1 MALNHRKLPSVVY
14 AIGMVVIYLGERV
27 LEPGRTAVTATV
39 LGLVAGLA
47 ALLLGLRASQRRAS
61 GLTLPG
67 LYALGLLAL
76 LLYFVRSPLP
86 GLGHRALA
94 VSSPRLDVVL
104 AALWPALMFASLL
117 PTLLVELALGSM
129 ARSPAIDRRRVRAAL
144 LSGLGTACA
153 LVFCFAL
160 AFMAAELG
168 WKADLSFFRT
178 SRASATTRQLVGAL
192 DNPVEATLVYPPGN
206 EVAEELTAYFAELAR
221 ASARFTVSRLDQAVD
236 PARAKTLG
244 VSSNGVVVL
253 SRGEVREQ
261 LQIPLKLDGGARA
274 RLRALDQDVYK
285 RLVALSRGKRTLYL
299 VQGHEERLPAPR
311 QTGANPQAS
320 ISKLKELLTLQNLDV
335 RELGMAQGLGNE
347 VPADAG
353 LVMVIGPQRPML
365 AEETAALV
373 RYFGRGGR
381 LLVAV
386 DPEAADA
393 AAPLL
398 AALSLE
404 LSSAPL
410 ANDRLYWAR
419 THQKADRTG
428 IAAGSYSSHAA
439 VTTLAQFGTQLP
451 VVFLG
456 AGVLGQTKVAPAPA
470 PKVDLIVRSDG
481 GSWIDKNG
489 NLDFDAGAE
498 ERKAYPIAAAVTL
511 PKPAGDKPGSEAR
524 AFVVGDSDAFSDL
537 VIVNRANAVFA
548 IDVLRWLLGE
558 PEVAGPPTTEEDVPV
573 RHTRKQDTVW
583 FYASVFATPGAVLLL
598 GWLVSRKR
606 RSREVKP

>member
-1 MALNHRKLPSVVY
+1 MALNHRKLPSVLY
-14 AIGMVVIYLGERV
+14 AVGLGVVYLGERV
-27 LEPGRTAVTATV
+27 LEPGRAALTFSG
-39 LGLVAGLA
+39 LGLLAVLA
-47 ALLLGLRASQRRAS
+47 ALLLGLRSNQRRAS
-61 GLTLPG
+61 GLTLPA
-67 LYALGLLAL
+67 LYALALLAL
-76 LLYFVRSPLP
+76 LLYFLRSPLP
-86 GLGHRALA
+86 GLGPRALA
-94 VSSPRLDVVL
+94 ATWPRLDVVV
-104 AALWPALMFASLL
+104 AVLWPALMFASAL
-117 PTLLVELALGSM
+117 PTLLVELALASM
-129 ARSPAIDRRRVRAAL
+129 ARSPAVDRSRVRAAL
-144 LSGLGTACA
+144 HSGLGTALA

-160 AFMAAELG
+160 AFVAAELG

-178 SRASATTRQLVGAL
+178 SRVSAATRQLVAAL
-192 DNPVEATLVYPPGN
+192 DAPVEATLVYPPGN
-206 EVAEELTAYFAELAR
+206 EVAEELSGYFGELAR
-221 ASARFTVSRLDQAVD
+221 VSGRFTVARLDQAVD
-236 PARAKTLG
+236 PARAKALG
-244 VSSNGVVVL
+244 VSSNGAVVF
-253 SRGEVREQ
+253 SRGETREQ

-285 RLVALSRGKRTLYL
+285 RLVAVSRGKRTIYL
-299 VQGHEERLPAPR
+299 VQGHEERVPAPR
-311 QTGANPQAS
+311 QQGANPQAS
-320 ISKLKELLTLQNLDV
+320 ISKLKDLLGLQNLDL

-365 AEETAALV
+365 PEETAALT

-386 DPEAADA
+386 DPEAAA
-393 AAPLL
+393 AMAPLL
-398 AALSLE
+398 AAFSLE
-404 LSSAPL
+404 LSTAPL

-428 IAAGSYSSHAA
+428 IAAGSYSSHPA

-451 VVFLG
+451 VVFVG
-456 AGVLGQTKVAPAPA
+456 AGALSQTTVAPTPA
-470 PKVDLIVRSDG
+470 PKVDFIVRSDG

-489 NLDFDAGAE
+489 NLDFDSGTE
-498 ERKAYPIAAAVTL
+498 ERKPYPIAAAVTL
-511 PKPAGDKPGSEAR
+511 PKPAADKDGSEGR

-537 VIVNRANAVFA
+537 VLVNRANAVFA

-583 FYASVFATPGAVLLL
+583 FYASVFAAPGGVLLL

-606 RSREVKP
+606 RRREVKP